1 MKCSIT
7 RWTVTATAAALLA
20 LAPAASAQTTPPTTP
35 PADQQPATQA
45 PVAED
50 HLRQAKAALAD
61 VQDTNLSTAAKRQV
75 AELKRRMAA
84 LERPAANWGV
94 EVAAMDKVL
103 STLLGAE
110 VPATGTTGTTGKSAT
125 KGKAAATVALDDTSR
140 TKLMEVRTHLTSYAA
155 AKAGTAAAPAPA
167 PASATPATSS
177 ATETTTPATTPAQPP
192 AAQVNQEEAK
202 RHLTEARNTL
212 SALTQLPNAAQ
223 LTGEARTQVSQLIS
237 NFNELI
243 TTTTDWRAAYAKV
256 SANMTSLLGPETTTP
271 PSATAG
277 AVGTSGTA
285 TVTLDPAVREK
296 LVEMRKHLLEFERA
310 SGGTD
315 VDQKPTPAN
324 PTPATPSATPP
335 TPTPTPLPPGATPPA
350 PPTGTQTGSP
360 RTPPTGTPTP
370 QAAGMAPGA
379 QGWMQHLSAIDAMLK
394 STDESGG
401 LTLDKAKVEMLRT
414 HVAELRKLL
423 ERK

>member
-7 RWTVTATAAALLA
+7 QWTVTATAAALLA

-103 STLLGAE
+103 TTLLGAE
-110 VPATGTTGTTGKSAT
+110 VPATGTTGTTGKSAA
-125 KGKAAATVALDDTSR
+125 KGKAAAMVALDDTSR

-155 AKAGTAAAPAPA
+155 AKAGTAAAPAPT
-167 PASATPATSS
+167 PTSATPATSS

-256 SANMTSLLGPETTTP
+256 SANMTSLLGPEPATP

-315 VDQKPTPAN
+315 ADQKPTPAN

-370 QAAGMAPGA
+370 QTAGSPPGA
-379 QGWMQHLSAIDAMLK
+379 QGWMQHLAAIDAMLK
-394 STDESGG
+394 STDEGGG
-401 LTLDKAKVEMLRT
+401 LTLDKVKVEMLRT